1 MIFKGGGDA
10 SGGGSG
16 GNVNLVEVGGATL
29 GSADVVDQGNQALRV
44 NIVAGGGAGG
54 TSSNFG
60 SSFPS
65 AGTAAGVQ
73 NPSGKMAAM
82 NVDGSGNLLVNVAV
96 GGGGGGSSTGS
107 TTAYQGNP
115 PWSIV
120 GSGGLFPVTG
130 SVQINGSATVYQGTT
145 VNDNLIAVGGSSISL
160 GQTTMAKSI
169 PVAVASDQGAITV
182 FNGTLDSG
190 NSSTAILGSAGGVFT
205 GVALNVFNQTATNVY
220 IYSDQSSATNGVSLQ
235 FSSDGV
241 NWHET
246 DAYTYTLGG
255 NALIITTPTRAE
267 YFRIVYTNGA
277 VAQTVFQLQTI
288 HKFSPAFGN
297 ITEVVD
303 PFATGAHVQLT
314 KSLLTAWQ
322 GSTIVALNA
331 VALNASQNAVQVAIN
346 GSATVYQGTPPWAV
360 VGSGGQVAVVG
371 SGGQITVLQ
380 GSSPVAVAG
389 TVTVL
394 QGSSPVSVTG
404 SAGLFPVTG
413 SGGLIGANVS
423 QLGGTALSGANVV
436 DTVNTAL
443 RVNIVAGGGSGG
455 TSSNFGSS
463 FPSAGTAVGAQNPTG
478 KMAAL
483 NVDGSGNLLVNVQ
496 VGGGA
501 SSGSTTAYQGSA
513 PWSVVGSG
521 GLFPISGSATVYQG
535 SSQWVVTGSGGLFP
549 VTGSGGVVGIV
560 GSTSSGALSVVGS
573 GGVFPITGSGGII
586 GIIGSTASGALS
598 VVGSGGTIAATQ
610 GTTPW
615 AVTGSGGVFGIVG
628 STSSGALSV
637 VGSGGTIAV
646 TQGTSP
652 WAVAGSG
659 GVFGI
664 LGSTSSGALSVVG
677 SGGTFPIT
685 GSGGAIGII
694 GSTASGALSVIGSG
708 GLINVTQVPIVSG
721 SGHFCN
727 SLISL
732 NTTNGSC
739 VKSSPSSLYGWAIVN
754 TNASIRYVK
763 LYSKGTTISV
773 GTDTPIVTLP
783 IPGNANGAGML
794 AAEYNA
800 GITFGSGLG
809 YAVTVNAPAADSTA
823 VGSGDIV
830 MNLFYN

>member
-130 SVQINGSATVYQGTT
+130 SVQ
-145 VNDNLIAVGGSSISL
+145 
-160 GQTTMAKSI
+160 
-169 PVAVASDQGAITV
+169 
-182 FNGTLDSG
+182 
-190 NSSTAILGSAGGVFT
+190 
-205 GVALNVFNQTATNVY
+205 
-220 IYSDQSSATNGVSLQ
+220 
-235 FSSDGV
+235 
-241 NWHET
+241 
-246 DAYTYTLGG
+246 
-255 NALIITTPTRAE
+255 
-267 YFRIVYTNGA
+267 
-277 VAQTVFQLQTI
+277 
-288 HKFSPAFGN
+288 
-297 ITEVVD
+297 
-303 PFATGAHVQLT
+303 
-314 KSLLTAWQ
+314 
-322 GSTIVALNA
+322 
-331 VALNASQNAVQVAIN
+331 IN

-598 VVGSGGTIAATQ
+598 VVGSGGTIA
-610 GTTPW
+610 
-615 AVTGSGGVFGIVG
+615 
-628 STSSGALSV
+628 
-637 VGSGGTIAV
+637 V